1 MDTGRIKQ
9 FAIESRKILKE
20 GVMQRIRALGFD
32 EQGHTPDVPEKVQ
45 GGTRYQG
52 RMIENERFYDSWI
65 ALNEHIQKV
74 GVKAVYEE
82 AAYTWF
88 NRMMAIRI
96 IQKNDFIEPV
106 LSYDDPEIRVP
117 HIVSEARRGHLMC
130 TLTTDE
136 QNRLRTLL
144 MDDTKTQEQFTL
156 LIIAYCRENAVI
168 SKCFGGI
175 AQYLELLLPDDIL
188 SQNRFIDLLNNTNE
202 YITDDQF
209 KSAELIGWLY
219 QFYISEKKDEVF
231 ASFKKGRKAEAEDIP
246 AATQIFTPN
255 WIVKYMVQ
263 NTVGRIYLDNNP
275 YCPLKKDWK
284 YLVEPTEKTPKET
297 ILNIANL
304 EDLTLADLACG
315 SGHILVEGFDL
326 LYSLYIDEGYSRY
339 YAVKNIFTKNLTGID
354 LDTRAKQLATFALLL
369 KAAQIDPKFLDGEIM
384 PRVFDMPNVNRYT
397 WRDLNGHV
405 TCALQIQGAD
415 EKTYKELDDCFTL
428 MEQAQN
434 LGSIMKFE
442 ISDATREFIINCI
455 EEQNKQHK
463 FEDSFRDLFH
473 GFNIILALTEKYA
486 ALAMN
491 PPYMGSI
498 NMNANLSDYVKKE
511 YSEGKADLMTVFML
525 LAKSIVVPKGVFGM
539 INLPSWLF
547 LSTFENLRKDFIS
560 NMHIDSLI
568 HMGRGIFG
576 IDWGSTAFIIS
587 KIRLQKEGVYFRL
600 HKRNFQHIYYYHI
613 EQLFLKSLNDH
624 SFKYDFDKY
633 RDDDGVSFDLSH
645 SDHNGFKLC
654 YSHVNQYNFEKIPGC
669 PIGYWMSDNFYSIF
683 SNTKLGD
690 IVSIKQGLTT
700 SDNNRFL
707 RLWFEVDNEKVGYN
721 FNNSLD
727 AKKSGKKWFPHNKGG
742 IYRRWYGNL
751 DYVVNYEN
759 DGEEMKAFQSTLNQG
774 WTARIKSREFYFHEC
789 LSWSMVSSGIL
800 GVRYYPCGTISNI
813 AGPSIFASNNSL
825 YYLGFLNSVIL
836 RDCLEIL
843 NPTLNNNVLDFN
855 NVPIIINDSKIIDNA
870 VDRNVS
876 ISKEDWDA
884 HETSWDFE
892 ENEIVGYINKARDI
906 PLECTFKDKDGKF
919 GSYSSDDR
927 PSFYLESLYEE
938 FKTKW
943 TEKFIELHTNEEEL
957 NRQFI
962 EIYGL
967 QDELTPDVPLDEIT
981 ILQQG
986 EISIENNQIVWHP
999 DVIMKQFIS
1008 YAIGCMMG
1016 RYRLDKKGLCIAHSN
1031 PTAEEIAPYDYHG
1044 ITFAIDDDGIIP
1056 LMSKGS
1062 RFDDNGVNRLTDF
1075 IKMVL
1080 GELTLTENMNFLEE
1094 KLGKSVE
1101 QYLMKDF
1108 WKDHKKMYQNR
1119 PIYWLFSSKKGAFQV
1134 IAYMHRMNKYT
1145 VENIRNKYLLPHIEY
1160 LRQELAGLD
1169 SRITALTPQERKQ
1182 YQKLQK
1188 DLEECMEYH
1197 DRLHSVA
1204 DQQIDFDLDDGV
1216 VVNYAKFGDVLAK
1229 IK

>member
-1 MDTGRIKQ
+1 
-9 FAIESRKILKE
+9 
-20 GVMQRIRALGFD
+20 MQRIKALGFD
-32 EQGHTPDVPEKVQ
+32 EQGRTPDVPEKVQ

-88 NRMMAIRI
+88 NRLIAIRI
-96 IQKNDFIEPV
+96 MQKNHFIEPV
-106 LSYDDPEIRVP
+106 LSYDNPEIRVP
-117 HIVSEARRGHLMC
+117 HIVSEARRGSIMC
-130 TLTTDE
+130 ALADDE
-136 QNRLRTLL
+136 QNRLRNLL
-144 MDDTKTQEQFTL
+144 MDDTKTQEQFAL
-156 LIIAYCRENAVI
+156 LVIAYCRENAVI

-175 AQYLELLLPDDIL
+175 APYLELLLPDDIL
-188 SQNRFIDLLNNTNE
+188 SQNRFIDLLNNTNK
-202 YITDDQF
+202 YITEEQF
-209 KSAELIGWLY
+209 RSAELIGWLY

-284 YLVEPTEKTPKET
+284 YLVEPTDKTPKEA
-297 ILNIANL
+297 ILKIDNL

-339 YAVKNIFTKNLTGID
+339 DAVKNIFTKNLTGID

-384 PRVFDMPNVNRYT
+384 PRVYDMPNVNRYT
-397 WRDLNGHV
+397 WRDLSGHMA
-405 TCALQIQGAD
+405 CALQL
-415 EKTYKELDDCFTL
+415 EMTEETNKELDAAFTL

-434 LGSIMKFE
+434 LGSIMKFDITE
-442 ISDATREFIINCI
+442 ATREFIIKCI
-455 EEQNKQHK
+455 EEQKKQHK

-491 PPYMGSI
+491 PPYMGNG
-498 NMNANLSDYVKKE
+498 NMNNILSDYVKQHYE
-511 YSEGKADLMTVFML
+511 MGRADLFSSFML
-525 LAKSIVVPKGVFGM
+525 VAINMLEEQGKYGM
-539 INLPSWLF
+539 INMHSWMFLF
-547 LSTFENLRKDFIS
+547 SFESLRRQILNDKK
-560 NMHIDSLI
+560 IDSLLHLGPHTFDELNGEVVQNSAFVI
-568 HMGRGIFG
+568 TKNKPYGKSVCYRLIKGENCMEKEMYFFNADKNKLKYINVDQNEFDLIPGSPIAFWVSLKEKTNFTHGTLYNYAKPCKG
-576 IDWGSTAFIIS
+576 IDTGEN
-587 KIRLQKEGVYFRL
+587 KY
-600 HKRNFQHIYYYHI
+600 
-613 EQLFLKSLNDH
+613 FLKLWYEIESRFID
-624 SFKYDFDKY
+624 DKH
-633 RDDDGVSFDLSH
+633 GV
-645 SDHNGFKLC
+645 
-654 YSHVNQYNFEKIPGC
+654 
-669 PIGYWMSDNFYSIF
+669 
-683 SNTKLGD
+683 
-690 IVSIKQGLTT
+690 
-700 SDNNRFL
+700 
-707 RLWFEVDNEKVGYN
+707 
-721 FNNSLD
+721 
-727 AKKSGKKWFPHNKGG
+727 GKWVPYNKGG
-742 IYRRWYGNL
+742 GFRKWYGL
-751 DYVVNYEN
+751 REYVLKWNGSDQE
-759 DGEEMKAFQSTLNQG
+759 L
-774 WTARIKSREFYFHEC
+774 RSR
-789 LSWSMVSSGIL
+789 LSWNSKKPTLRNQSYWFNESFTWS
-800 GVRYYPCGTISNI
+800 TISTDKFSARFSPKGTMFDSGGNSVFSTNYLFVIGGFINSIVSDRYFEFLAPTINFQAGDVGNLAFREEIIENPISGNIEKLVKDNI
-813 AGPSIFASNNSL
+813 A
-825 YYLGFLNSVIL
+825 
-836 RDCLEIL
+836 
-843 NPTLNNNVLDFN
+843 
-855 NVPIIINDSKIIDNA
+855 
-870 VDRNVS
+870 
-876 ISKEDWDA
+876 ISKTDWDA

-892 ENEIVGYINKARDI
+892 SNPLLRCNDVEIEEEGEIVDLGVASGSLQAQYNHYKA
-906 PLECTFKDKDGKF
+906 E
-919 GSYSSDDR
+919 
-927 PSFYLESLYEE
+927 
-938 FKTKW
+938 W
-943 TEKFIELHTNEEEL
+943 ELFFFQLHKNEEEL

-962 EIYGL
+962 EIYGI

-1016 RYRLDKKGLCIAHSN
+1016 RYRLDKKGLCIAHPN
-1031 PTAEEIAPYDYHG
+1031 PSAEEIAPYYYNEG
-1044 ITFAIDDDGIIP
+1044 SFEIDDDGIIP
-1056 LMSKGS
+1056 LMAKDS
-1062 RFDDNGVNRLTDF
+1062 RFDDNCVNRLTDF
-1075 IKMVL
+1075 VKLVF
-1080 GELTLTENMNFLEE
+1080 GEEALTDNMNFLEE
-1094 KLGKSVE
+1094 QLGKSVE
-1101 QYLMKDF
+1101 QYLIKDF

-1145 VENIRNKYLLPHIEY
+1145 VENIRNKYLLSHIEY

-1169 SRITALTPQERKQ
+1169 ARITALTPQERKQ

-1188 DLEECMEYH
+1188 DLEECMEYL

-1229 IK
+1229 LK

>member
-20 GVMQRIRALGFD
+20 GVMQRIKALGFD
-32 EQGHTPDVPEKVQ
+32 EQGRTPDVPEKVQ

-88 NRMMAIRI
+88 NRLIAIRI
-96 IQKNDFIEPV
+96 MQKNHFIEPV
-106 LSYDDPEIRVP
+106 LSYDNPEIRVP
-117 HIVSEARRGHLMC
+117 HIVSEARRGSIMC
-130 TLTTDE
+130 SLTDDE

-144 MDDTKTQEQFTL
+144 MDDTKTQEQFAL

-175 AQYLELLLPDDIL
+175 APYLELLLPDDIL

-202 YITDDQF
+202 YITEDQF
-209 KSAELIGWLY
+209 RSAELIGWLY

-284 YLVEPTEKTPKET
+284 YLVEPTEKTPKEA
-297 ILNIANL
+297 ILNIDNL

-339 YAVKNIFTKNLTGID
+339 DAVKNIFTKNLTGID

-384 PRVFDMPNVNRYT
+384 PRVYDMPNVDRYT
-397 WRDLNGHV
+397 WRDLNGHM
-405 TCALQIQGAD
+405 TCALNIEMRD
-415 EKTYKELDDCFTL
+415 ENIYKELDEAFDL
-428 MEQAQN
+428 LSQAQN

-442 ISDATREFIINCI
+442 ISDATREFIIKCV

-463 FEDSFRDLFH
+463 FEDSFKDLFH

-491 PPYMGSI
+491 PPYMGSG
-498 NMNANLSDYVKKE
+498 NMNPALSDYVKVNYEKGKTDLCTSFMIMQ
-511 YSEGKADLMTVFML
+511 SERVINRGFYANIIPPSWMFVSAFEGLRRLIIDNQSIRSL
-525 LAKSIVVPKGVFGM
+525 LHLSRGVFGADFGS
-539 INLPSWLF
+539 I
-547 LSTFENLRKDFIS
+547 STVIQNCENTQAP
-560 NMHIDSLI
+560 
-568 HMGRGIFG
+568 GI
-576 IDWGSTAFIIS
+576 
-587 KIRLQKEGVYFRL
+587 YFRL
-600 HKRNFQHIYYYHI
+600 IDRTFQEFDQKHLKLLFEKTLVNHDFRFYFADYTKDIDDIVYNEKGAQIYY
-613 EQLFLKSLNDH
+613 S
-624 SFKYDFDKY
+624 
-633 RDDDGVSFDLSH
+633 GVDQKIF
-645 SDHNGFKLC
+645 NR
-654 YSHVNQYNFEKIPGC
+654 IPGS
-669 PIGYWMSDNFYSIF
+669 PIGYWVSEKMSDIF
-683 SNTKLGD
+683 VKYGALSACANPC
-690 IVSIKQGLTT
+690 VGLQTA
-700 SDNNRFL
+700 DNAKFL
-707 RLWFEVDNEKVGYN
+707 RLWHEVE
-721 FNNSLD
+721 NNKIYYGEEEDTISSRLL
-727 AKKSGKKWFPHNKGG
+727 KKWFPTTKGG
-742 IYRRWYGNL
+742 TFRRWYGNMY
-751 DYVVNYEN
+751 YVVNWEN
-759 DGEEMKAFQSTLNQG
+759 DGEELKSFKGAVIRNKQLYFKQNGSTWSTVASGKASFRYFDRKWLFETKGSVCLPFNEDMNYLIMAYLNSPLVNAFLKVLSPTLD
-774 WTARIKSREFYFHEC
+774 FHEGPIGRLPFIC
-789 LSWSMVSSGIL
+789 
-800 GVRYYPCGTISNI
+800 NI
-813 AGPSIFASNNSL
+813 
-825 YYLGFLNSVIL
+825 
-836 RDCLEIL
+836 D
-843 NPTLNNNVLDFN
+843 NNVK
-855 NVPIIINDSKIIDNA
+855 SIIDNI
-870 VDRNVS
+870 VKTNIS
-876 ISKEDWDA
+876 IVKDDWNS

-892 ENEIVGYINKARDI
+892 INPLLELNEIGIEEEGEIADLDTKSDS
-906 PLECTFKDKDGKF
+906 LEIQFKQYKVIWEQ
-919 GSYSSDDR
+919 
-927 PSFYLESLYEE
+927 SFHQ
-938 FKTKW
+938 
-943 TEKFIELHTNEEEL
+943 LHKNEEEL

-967 QDELTPDVPLDEIT
+967 EDELTPDVPLDEIT

-986 EISIENNQIVWHP
+986 EISIVDNQILWHP

-1016 RYRLDKKGLCIAHSN
+1016 RYRLDKKGLCIAHPN
-1031 PTAEEIAPYDYHG
+1031 PSAEEIAPYHYNEG
-1044 ITFAIDDDGIIP
+1044 IFEIDDDGIIP
-1056 LMSKGS
+1056 LMAKDS
-1062 RFDDNGVNRLTDF
+1062 RFDDNCVNRLTDF
-1075 IKMVL
+1075 VKLVF
-1080 GELTLTENMNFLEE
+1080 GEETLTDNMNYLEE
-1094 KLGKSVE
+1094 ALGKSVE
-1101 QYLMKDF
+1101 QYLIKDF

-1134 IAYMHRMNKYT
+1134 VAYMHRMNKYT

-1160 LRQELAGLD
+1160 LRQELVGLD

-1188 DLEECMEYH
+1188 DLDECMEYH
-1197 DRLHSVA
+1197 DRLHYVA

-1229 IK
+1229 LK

>member
-1 MDTGRIKQ
+1 
-9 FAIESRKILKE
+9 
-20 GVMQRIRALGFD
+20 MQRIKALGFD
-32 EQGHTPDVPEKVQ
+32 EQGRTPDVPEKVQ

-65 ALNEHIQKV
+65 ALNDHIQKV

-88 NRMMAIRI
+88 NRLIAIRI
-96 IQKNDFIEPV
+96 MQKNHFIEPV
-106 LSYDDPEIRVP
+106 LSYDNPEIRVP
-117 HIVSEARRGHLMC
+117 HIVSEARRGSIMC
-130 TLTTDE
+130 SLTDDE

-144 MDDTKTQEQFTL
+144 MDDTKTQEQFAL

-202 YITDDQF
+202 YITEDQF
-209 KSAELIGWLY
+209 RSAELIGWLY

-284 YLVEPTEKTPKET
+284 YLVEPTEKTPKDA
-297 ILNIANL
+297 ILNIDNL

-339 YAVKNIFTKNLTGID
+339 DAVKNIFTKNLTGID

-384 PRVFDMPNVNRYT
+384 PRVYDMPNVNRYT
-397 WRDLNGHV
+397 WRDLNGHM
-405 TCALQIQGAD
+405 TCALQIEGAS
-415 EKTYKELDDCFTL
+415 EETYKELDECFTL

-434 LGSIMKFE
+434 LGSIMKFN
-442 ISDATREFIINCI
+442 ISDATREFIKKCI
-455 EEQNKQHK
+455 DEQKKEHK

-473 GFNIILALTEKYA
+473 GFNIILALTEKFA
-486 ALAMN
+486 SLAMN
-491 PPYMGSI
+491 PPYMGGG
-498 NMNANLSDYVKKE
+498 NMNSILSDYVKKHYE
-511 YSEGKADLMTVFML
+511 EGKADLFSTFMTIAINRL
-525 LAKSIVVPKGVFGM
+525 IEKGKYGM
-539 INLPSWLF
+539 INMQSWMFLPS
-547 LSTFENLRKDFIS
+547 FEDLRNKLITKYY
-560 NMHIDSLI
+560 IDSLVHLGTNTFVDLSGEVVNSVCFVI
-568 HMGRGIFG
+568 TKWNYS
-576 IDWGSTAFIIS
+576 DSS
-587 KIRLQKEGVYFRL
+587 VLSCYFRL
-600 HKRNFQHIYYYHI
+600 IK
-613 EQLFLKSLNDH
+613 EKTCSDKETAFLNKENMYQANQYVFLSINGSPVGYWLSD
-624 SFKYDFDKY
+624 SVLSIFDKKNY
-633 RDDDGVSFDLSH
+633 MSIVGHAYQGLATANNDKFTRLWYEVSIKKIGFGMQSAEDALASGRKWFPYNNGGKGRKWYGNQTDIVNWEKDGYEIKNYKDENGKQKSRPQNTAQYFKEVISWNMITLSGLYFRYFPQ
-645 SDHNGFKLC
+645 GF
-654 YSHVNQYNFEKIPGC
+654 
-669 PIGYWMSDNFYSIF
+669 IF
-683 SNTKLGD
+683 SNA
-690 IVSIKQGLTT
+690 S
-700 SDNNRFL
+700 
-707 RLWFEVDNEKVGYN
+707 
-721 FNNSLD
+721 NSLPC
-727 AKKSGKKWFPHNKGG
+727 SNP
-742 IYRRWYGNL
+742 YGVIG
-751 DYVVNYEN
+751 Y
-759 DGEEMKAFQSTLNQG
+759 
-774 WTARIKSREFYFHEC
+774 
-789 LSWSMVSSGIL
+789 
-800 GVRYYPCGTISNI
+800 
-813 AGPSIFASNNSL
+813 
-825 YYLGFLNSVIL
+825 LNSKITPQL
-836 RDCLEIL
+836 LELISPGT
-843 NPTLNNNVLDFN
+843 NMSNGVLAKFPNMVVDSEIFQQI
-855 NVPIIINDSKIIDNA
+855 VRRCINLS
-870 VDRNVS
+870 RQ
-876 ISKEDWDA
+876 DWDA

-892 ENEIVGYINKARDI
+892 GNEMVGYVNESRET
-906 PLECTFKDKDGKF
+906 PLECTFIDKDGQH
-919 GSYSSDDR
+919 GSYSSDAR

-938 FKTKW
+938 FKSKW
-943 TEKFIELHTNEEEL
+943 TEKFVELHTNEEEL

-986 EISIENNQIVWHP
+986 EISIENNDIVWHP

-1016 RYRLDKKGLCIAHSN
+1016 RYRLDNKGLCIAHPN
-1031 PTAEEIAPYDYHG
+1031 PSTDEIAPYYYNEG
-1044 ITFAIDDDGIIP
+1044 SFEIDDDGIIP
-1056 LMSKGS
+1056 LMAKDS
-1062 RFDDNGVNRLTDF
+1062 RFDDNCVNRFTDF
-1075 IKMVL
+1075 IKLVF
-1080 GELTLTENMNFLEE
+1080 GVETLTDNMNFLEE
-1094 KLGKSVE
+1094 ALGKSVE
-1101 QYLMKDF
+1101 QYLIKDF

-1160 LRQELAGLD
+1160 LRQELASLD
-1169 SRITALTPQERKQ
+1169 ARVSALTAQERKQ

-1188 DLEECMEYH
+1188 DLDECMEYH
-1197 DRLHSVA
+1197 DRLHVVA

-1229 IK
+1229 LK

>member
-20 GVMQRIRALGFD
+20 GVMQRIKALGFD
-32 EQGHTPDVPEKVQ
+32 EQGRTPDVPEKVQ

-88 NRMMAIRI
+88 NRLIAIRI
-96 IQKNDFIEPV
+96 MQKNHFIEPV
-106 LSYDDPEIRVP
+106 LSYDNPEIRVP
-117 HIVSEARRGHLMC
+117 HIVSEARRGSIMC
-130 TLTTDE
+130 SLTDDE

-144 MDDTKTQEQFTL
+144 MDDTKTQEQFAL

-175 AQYLELLLPDDIL
+175 APYLELLLPDDIL

-202 YITDDQF
+202 YITEEQF
-209 KSAELIGWLY
+209 RSAELIGWLY

-284 YLVEPTEKTPKET
+284 YLVEPTEKTPKEA
-297 ILNIANL
+297 ILNIDNL

-339 YAVKNIFTKNLTGID
+339 DAVKNIFTKNLTGID

-384 PRVFDMPNVNRYT
+384 PRVFDMPNVDRYT
-397 WRDLNGHV
+397 WRDLSGHM
-405 TCALQIQGAD
+405 TCALQIQGPS
-415 EKTYKELDDCFTL
+415 EETYKELDESFTL

-434 LGSIMKFE
+434 LGSIMKFD
-442 ISDATREFIINCI
+442 ISDATREFIIKCI

-473 GFNIILALTEKYA
+473 GFYIILALTENYA

-491 PPYMGSI
+491 PPYMTAG
-498 NMNANLSDYVKKE
+498 NMNPGLKE
-511 YSEGKADLMTVFML
+511 YIESKYYSARNDLCMVFLLTAQSRCCLKA
-525 LAKSIVVPKGVFGM
+525 KFGLVIM
-539 INLPSWLF
+539 ESWMF
-547 LSTFENLRKDFIS
+547 LSSCQNFREDVLHRNTIE
-560 NMHIDSLI
+560 SLI
-568 HMGRGIFG
+568 HMPYLGKGGTSMGISFGTVSFVFSNNIYDKLGLYQCIRYYETDDHGVPFAFPTINERFHRKKQLEFFKIPGATVGYWLSDKALSIFDKQHSLDYFADLRAGISTGDNDLFYRLWYECSATTISWDYNRTPFNSSYKWFRIIRGGDLRKWYGNRDNVINLQNSCYDISNSGLNHRLRTADYYVKRGITWNRISSKSVSFRIKDETVNFG
-576 IDWGSTAFIIS
+576 ENSPCMFLYDENIFDGLASLLNTKVITHYLSVINPTMSFQAADLLKLPIIISNSDDIKKITRQNIIIS
-587 KIRLQKEGVYFRL
+587 KK
-600 HKRNFQHIYYYHI
+600 
-613 EQLFLKSLNDH
+613 
-624 SFKYDFDKY
+624 
-633 RDDDGVSFDLSH
+633 
-645 SDHNGFKLC
+645 
-654 YSHVNQYNFEKIPGC
+654 
-669 PIGYWMSDNFYSIF
+669 
-683 SNTKLGD
+683 
-690 IVSIKQGLTT
+690 
-700 SDNNRFL
+700 
-707 RLWFEVDNEKVGYN
+707 
-721 FNNSLD
+721 
-727 AKKSGKKWFPHNKGG
+727 
-742 IYRRWYGNL
+742 
-751 DYVVNYEN
+751 
-759 DGEEMKAFQSTLNQG
+759 
-774 WTARIKSREFYFHEC
+774 
-789 LSWSMVSSGIL
+789 
-800 GVRYYPCGTISNI
+800 
-813 AGPSIFASNNSL
+813 
-825 YYLGFLNSVIL
+825 
-836 RDCLEIL
+836 
-843 NPTLNNNVLDFN
+843 
-855 NVPIIINDSKIIDNA
+855 
-870 VDRNVS
+870 
-876 ISKEDWDA
+876 DWDA

-892 ENEIVGYINKARDI
+892 TSPLLEYCGGEIEEDGEVVDLGPAPDLLELQVKHYKAI
-906 PLECTFKDKDGKF
+906 WEQN
-919 GSYSSDDR
+919 
-927 PSFYLESLYEE
+927 FYQ
-938 FKTKW
+938 
-943 TEKFIELHTNEEEL
+943 LHENEEEL

-1016 RYRLDKKGLCIAHSN
+1016 RYRLDKKGLCIAHPN
-1031 PTAEEIAPYDYHG
+1031 PSAEEIAPYYYNEG
-1044 ITFAIDDDGIIP
+1044 TFEIDDDGIIP
-1056 LMSKGS
+1056 LMAKDS
-1062 RFDDNGVNRLTDF
+1062 RFDDNCVNRFTDFVKLVFGEETLTD
-1075 IKMVL
+1075 
-1080 GELTLTENMNFLEE
+1080 NMNYLEE
-1094 KLGKSVE
+1094 ALGKSVE
-1101 QYLMKDF
+1101 QYLIKDF

-1160 LRQELAGLD
+1160 LRKELAGLD
-1169 SRITALTPQERKQ
+1169 ARVSALTAQERKL

-1188 DLEECMEYH
+1188 DLDECMEYH
-1197 DRLHSVA
+1197 DRLHVVA

-1229 IK
+1229 LK

>member
-20 GVMQRIRALGFD
+20 GVMQRIKALGFD
-32 EQGHTPDVPEKVQ
+32 EQGRTPDVPEKVQ

-88 NRMMAIRI
+88 NRLIAIRI
-96 IQKNDFIEPV
+96 MQKNHFIEPV
-106 LSYDDPEIRVP
+106 LSYDNPEIRVP
-117 HIVSEARRGHLMC
+117 HIVSEARRGSIMC
-130 TLTTDE
+130 ALTDDE
-136 QNRLRTLL
+136 QNRLRNLL
-144 MDDTKTQEQFTL
+144 MDDTKTQEQFAL

-175 AQYLELLLPDDIL
+175 APFLELLLPDDIL

-202 YITDDQF
+202 YITEDQF
-209 KSAELIGWLY
+209 RSAELIGWLY

-231 ASFKKGRKAEAEDIP
+231 ASFKNGRKAEAEDIP

-284 YLVEPTEKTPKET
+284 YLVEPAEKTPKEA
-297 ILNIANL
+297 ILNIDNL

-339 YAVKNIFTKNLTGID
+339 DAVKNIFTKNLTGID

-369 KAAQIDPKFLDGEIM
+369 KAAQIDPKFLDGDVM
-384 PRVFDMPNVNRYT
+384 PRVYDMPNVDRYT
-397 WRDLNGHV
+397 WRDLNGHMA
-405 TCALQIQGAD
+405 CALDIEMRD
-415 EKTYKELDDCFTL
+415 ENICKELDEAFDL
-428 MEQAQN
+428 MSQAQN
-434 LGSIMKFE
+434 LGSIMKFD
-442 ISDATREFIINCI
+442 ISEATRAFIIKCV

-463 FEDSFRDLFH
+463 FEESFRDLFH

-486 ALAMN
+486 ALAAN
-491 PPYMGSI
+491 PPYMGSG
-498 NMNANLSDYVKKE
+498 NMNENLKKYLYVLYPNSK
-511 YSEGKADLMTVFML
+511 YDLFAVFIEKML
-525 LAKSIVVPKGVFGM
+525 SSVEDKGRVGCITM
-539 INLPSWLF
+539 ESWMF
-547 LSTFENLRKDFIS
+547 LSSYENLRKELVEKYYIS
-560 NMHIDSLI
+560 S
-568 HMGRGIFG
+568 
-576 IDWGSTAFIIS
+576 
-587 KIRLQKEGVYFRL
+587 
-600 HKRNFQHIYYYHI
+600 
-613 EQLFLKSLNDH
+613 
-624 SFKYDFDKY
+624 
-633 RDDDGVSFDLSH
+633 LSH
-645 SDHNGFKLC
+645 FGWHIIGIAFGTSMTVFEKNKALGRKGEYSYLTIDDVDRITNVPYIFPKKDNGRYSVLSQVNFK
-654 YSHVNQYNFEKIPGC
+654 KIPGTV
-669 PIGYWMSDNFYSIF
+669 IGYWVGNNFWKLFDEKRLNEIGISDGQNI
-683 SNTKLGD
+683 TGD
-690 IVSIKQGLTT
+690 NAKY
-700 SDNNRFL
+700 L
-707 RLWFEVDNEKVGYN
+707 RMFWEIC
-721 FNNSLD
+721 
-727 AKKSGKKWFPHNKGG
+727 KKNAGKGKMWVPIAKGG
-742 IYRRWYGNL
+742 SFRKWYGNII
-751 DYVVNYEN
+751 DVINWSEDARNEYRNN
-759 DGEEMKAFQSTLNQG
+759 PI
-774 WTARIKSREFYFHEC
+774 ARIQEEYLWYREGITWNLISSNGTGFRYLPNDC
-789 LSWSMVSSGIL
+789 LFNKAA
-800 GVRYYPCGTISNI
+800 PTIVI
-813 AGPSIFASNNSL
+813 KKDKLEEIPYA
-825 YYLGFLNSVIL
+825 LGFLNTKVVV
-836 RDCLEIL
+836 EIL
-843 NPTLNNNVLDFN
+843 QIMNPTFNTNIAEVFQLPYIQKNKELISMIVKQNIAISKNDWDNHEISLDF
-855 NVPIIINDSKIIDNA
+855 
-870 VDRNVS
+870 
-876 ISKEDWDA
+876 
-884 HETSWDFE
+884 ET
-892 ENEIVGYINKARDI
+892 N
-906 PLECTFKDKDGKF
+906 PLLECYGGEIEEEGEVADLGLIPDSLKVQVELYKVIWQK
-919 GSYSSDDR
+919 R
-927 PSFYLESLYEE
+927 FYQ
-938 FKTKW
+938 
-943 TEKFIELHTNEEEL
+943 LHSNEEEL

-967 QDELTPDVPLDEIT
+967 QDDLTPDVLLDEIT

-986 EISIENNQIVWHP
+986 EISIEDNQIVWHP

-1016 RYRLDKKGLCIAHSN
+1016 RYRLDKKGLCIAHPN
-1031 PTAEEIAPYDYHG
+1031 PSEEEYAPYNYNEG
-1044 ITFAIDDDGIIP
+1044 TFEIDDDGIIP
-1056 LMSKGS
+1056 LMAKDS
-1062 RFDDNGVNRLTDF
+1062 RFDDNCVNRFTDFVKLVFGEETLTD
-1075 IKMVL
+1075 
-1080 GELTLTENMNFLEE
+1080 NMNYLEE
-1094 KLGKSVE
+1094 ALGKSVE
-1101 QYLMKDF
+1101 QYLIKDF

-1169 SRITALTPQERKQ
+1169 ARITALTPQERKQ

-1229 IK
+1229 LK

>member
-9 FAIESRKILKE
+9 FAVESRKMLKE

-32 EQGHTPDVPEKVQ
+32 EQGRTPDVPEKVQ

-88 NRMMAIRI
+88 NRLIAIRI
-96 IQKNDFIEPV
+96 MQKNHFIEPV
-106 LSYDDPEIRVP
+106 LSYDNPEIRVP
-117 HIVSEARRGHLMC
+117 HIVSEARRGSIMC
-130 TLTTDE
+130 TLTDDE
-136 QNRLRTLL
+136 QNRLRNLL
-144 MDDTKTQEQFTL
+144 MDDTKTQEQFAL

-175 AQYLELLLPDDIL
+175 APYLELLLPDDIL

-202 YITDDQF
+202 YITEEQF
-209 KSAELIGWLY
+209 HSAELIGWLY

-284 YLVEPTEKTPKET
+284 YLVEPTEKTPKEA
-297 ILNIANL
+297 ILNIDNL

-339 YAVKNIFTKNLTGID
+339 DAIKNIFTRNLTGID

-369 KAAQIDPKFLDGEIM
+369 KAAQIDSKFLDGEIM
-384 PRVFDMPNVNRYT
+384 PRVYDMPNVDRYT
-397 WRDLNGHV
+397 WRDLNGHM
-405 TCALQIQGAD
+405 TCALNIDMRD
-415 EKTYKELDDCFTL
+415 ENISKELDEAFDL
-428 MEQAQN
+428 MSQAQN
-434 LGSIMKFE
+434 LGSIMKFD
-442 ISDATREFIINCI
+442 ISDTTREFIIKCV

-491 PPYMGSI
+491 PPYMGNT
-498 NMNANLSDYVKKE
+498 NMNSILSSYVKKK
-511 YSEGKADLMTVFML
+511 YNSTKLDLMTVFMS
-525 LAKSIVVPKGVFGM
+525 LAINLTNNKGKVGM

-547 LSTFENLRKDFIS
+547 LSTFEELRKYIIES
-560 NMHIDSLI
+560 CHIDSLV

-576 IDWGSTAFIIS
+576 VDWGSTAFILS
-587 KIRLQKEGVYFRL
+587 NCCYMTKGKYFRL

-613 EQLFLKSLNDH
+613 ELLFKEVLQNPL
-624 SFKYDFDKY
+624 FKYDFDDY
-633 RDDDGVSFDLSH
+633 REGEGSSY
-645 SDHNGFKLC
+645 SNIFKSSSKGIQM
-654 YSHVNQYNFEKIPGC
+654 YFECLQNDFLKIPGT
-669 PIGYWMSDNFYSIF
+669 PIGYWL
-683 SNTKLGD
+683 SNRFLDVFECSSKLGELIITKLGM
-690 IVSIKQGLTT
+690 STN
-700 SDNNRFL
+700 DNGRFL
-707 RLWFEVDNEKVGYN
+707 REWFEVSFLKICTNRRNEDKFV
-721 FNNSLD
+721 FSQ
-727 AKKSGKKWFPHNKGG
+727 KWFPYSKGG
-742 IYRRWYGNL
+742 NWRRWYGNVIEVINWENEGKEVKEL
-751 DYVVNYEN
+751 ASALYGSYSRTCKNTQHFFKEAITWNLISSGESNAFRFLPTGCVLGDAGPVCFPDEDMQFYLGILNTKIVKFVLNLINPTINCSTGVVN
-759 DGEEMKAFQSTLNQG
+759 
-774 WTARIKSREFYFHEC
+774 
-789 LSWSMVSSGIL
+789 
-800 GVRYYPCGTISNI
+800 TI
-813 AGPSIFASNNSL
+813 
-825 YYLGFLNSVIL
+825 
-836 RDCLEIL
+836 
-843 NPTLNNNVLDFN
+843 
-855 NVPIIINDSKIIDNA
+855 PIIKPEKTDKI
-870 VDRNVS
+870 
-876 ISKEDWDA
+876 
-884 HETSWDFE
+884 
-892 ENEIVGYINKARDI
+892 NEIVDNCICLSRKDWDTHEISWNFETS
-906 PLECTFKDKDGKF
+906 PLLECCG
-919 GSYSSDDR
+919 GEIEEEGESMALGPIPYSLECQVNQYKAIWER
-927 PSFYLESLYEE
+927 NFYQ
-938 FKTKW
+938 
-943 TEKFIELHTNEEEL
+943 LHKNEEEL

-986 EISIENNQIVWHP
+986 EISIEDNKIVWHP

-1016 RYRLDKKGLCIAHSN
+1016 RYRLDKKGLCIAHPN
-1031 PTAEEIAPYDYHG
+1031 PSAEEIEPYHYNEG
-1044 ITFAIDDDGIIP
+1044 IFEIDDDGIIP
-1056 LMSKGS
+1056 LMAKDT
-1062 RFDDNGVNRLTDF
+1062 RFDDNCVNRFTDFVKLVFGEETLTD
-1075 IKMVL
+1075 
-1080 GELTLTENMNFLEE
+1080 NMNYLEE
-1094 KLGKSVE
+1094 ALGKSVE
-1101 QYLMKDF
+1101 QYLVKDF

-1160 LRQELAGLD
+1160 LRQELASLD
-1169 SRITALTPQERKQ
+1169 ARVSALTAQERKQ

-1197 DRLHSVA
+1197 DRLHSIA

-1229 IK
+1229 LK

>member
-20 GVMQRIRALGFD
+20 GVMQRIKALGFD
-32 EQGHTPDVPEKVQ
+32 EQGRTPDVPEKVQ

-88 NRMMAIRI
+88 NRLIAIRI
-96 IQKNDFIEPV
+96 MQKNHFIEPV
-106 LSYDDPEIRVP
+106 LSYDNPEIRVP
-117 HIVSEARRGHLMC
+117 HIVSEARRGSIMC
-130 TLTTDE
+130 ALTDDE

-144 MDDTKTQEQFTL
+144 MDDTKTQEQFAL

-175 AQYLELLLPDDIL
+175 APYLELLLPDDIL

-202 YITDDQF
+202 YITEEQF
-209 KSAELIGWLY
+209 RSAELIGWLY

-284 YLVEPTEKTPKET
+284 YLVEPTEKTPKEA
-297 ILNIANL
+297 ILNIDNL

-339 YAVKNIFTKNLTGID
+339 DAVKNIFTKNLTGID

-384 PRVFDMPNVNRYT
+384 PRVYDMPNVDRYT
-397 WRDLNGHV
+397 WRDLSGHM
-405 TCALQIQGAD
+405 TCALDIEMRD
-415 EKTYKELDDCFTL
+415 ENICNELDEAFDL
-428 MEQAQN
+428 MSQAQN
-434 LGSIMKFE
+434 LGSVMKFD
-442 ISDATREFIINCI
+442 ISEATREFIIKCV

-463 FEDSFRDLFH
+463 FVDSFRDLFH
-473 GFNIILALTEKYA
+473 GFNIILALTKKYS
-486 ALAMN
+486 ALVMN
-491 PPYMGSI
+491 PPYMGKV
-498 NMNANLSDYVKKE
+498 NMNDSLSAYVKDNYE
-511 YSEGKADLMTVFML
+511 EGKYDLCTTFMVMQ
-525 LAKSIVVPKGVFGM
+525 SEMIVVNGYYANIVP
-539 INLPSWLF
+539 PSWMF
-547 LSTFENLRKDFIS
+547 LSTFEEMRKTIINTQTIQSLLHLSRGVFGADFGSVSTVIQNRKS
-560 NMHIDSLI
+560 ENAK
-568 HMGRGIFG
+568 GI
-576 IDWGSTAFIIS
+576 
-587 KIRLQKEGVYFRL
+587 YFRL
-600 HKRNFQHIYYYHI
+600 IERTFQEFDQKHLKNLFEKTLENHDFRYYFASYNKDVEDIIYSDKGAKIYYPNVL
-613 EQLFLKSLNDH
+613 QS
-624 SFKYDFDKY
+624 
-633 RDDDGVSFDLSH
+633 
-645 SDHNGFKLC
+645 
-654 YSHVNQYNFEKIPGC
+654 NFIKIPGC
-669 PIGYWMSDNFYSIF
+669 PIGYWVSDNLRRAFNNPTIGEIAAPRQGMAT
-683 SNTKLGD
+683 SNND
-690 IVSIKQGLTT
+690 Y
-700 SDNNRFL
+700 FL
-707 RLWFEVDNEKVGYN
+707 KLWFEPSFKNIS
-721 FNNSLD
+721 FNSRNREESINS
-727 AKKSGKKWFPHNKGG
+727 KCKWFPYNKGG
-742 IYRRWYGNL
+742 TYRKWYGNNAF
-751 DYVVNYEN
+751 VVNWEN
-759 DGEEMKAFQSTLNQG
+759 DGEELLKFAASLYGSPTR
-774 WTARIKSREFYFHEC
+774 TIKNIQHYFKESVTWSALSSGAISLRYAPSGFLFDTKGQCIFTESRE
-789 LSWSMVSSGIL
+789 LKIKIM
-800 GVRYYPCGTISNI
+800 
-813 AGPSIFASNNSL
+813 A
-825 YYLGFLNSVIL
+825 FLNSRLSVELLKIL
-836 RDCLEIL
+836 A
-843 NPTLNNNVLDFN
+843 PTLDFN
-855 NVPIIINDSKIIDNA
+855 SGVIAKLPYKENNI
-870 VDRNVS
+870 S
-876 ISKEDWDA
+876 IELIENCIKTEKLDWDA

-892 ENEIVGYINKARDI
+892 INPLLRCNDVEIEEEGETVDLGVASGSLTAQYNHYKA
-906 PLECTFKDKDGKF
+906 EWEQN
-919 GSYSSDDR
+919 
-927 PSFYLESLYEE
+927 FYQ
-938 FKTKW
+938 
-943 TEKFIELHTNEEEL
+943 LHKNEEEL

-1016 RYRLDKKGLCIAHSN
+1016 RYRLDKKGLCIAHPN
-1031 PTAEEIAPYDYHG
+1031 PSADEIAPYNYNEG
-1044 ITFAIDDDGIIP
+1044 TFEIDDDGIIP
-1056 LMSKGS
+1056 LMAKDS
-1062 RFDDNGVNRLTDF
+1062 RFDDNCVNRLTDF
-1075 IKMVL
+1075 IKLVF
-1080 GELTLTENMNFLEE
+1080 GEETLTDNMNYLEE
-1094 KLGKSVE
+1094 ALGKSVE
-1101 QYLMKDF
+1101 QYLIKDF

-1160 LRQELAGLD
+1160 LRQELASLD
-1169 SRITALTPQERKQ
+1169 ARVSALTAQERKL

-1188 DLEECMEYH
+1188 DLDECMEYH
-1197 DRLHSVA
+1197 DRLHVVA

-1229 IK
+1229 LK

>member
-1 MDTGRIKQ
+1 
-9 FAIESRKILKE
+9 
-20 GVMQRIRALGFD
+20 MQRIRALGFD

-74 GVKAVYEE
+74 GVKLVYEE

-88 NRMMAIRI
+88 NRLVAIRI
-96 IQKNDFIEPV
+96 MQKNNFIEPV
-106 LSYDDPEIRVP
+106 LSYDNLEIRVP
-117 HIVSEARRGHLMC
+117 HIVSEARRGHIMC

-136 QNRLRTLL
+136 QNRLRSLL
-144 MDDTKTQEQFTL
+144 MDDTKTQEQFAL

-188 SQNRFIDLLNNTNE
+188 SQNRFIDFLNNTNE

-231 ASFKKGRKAEAEDIP
+231 ASFKNGRKAEAEDIP

-297 ILNIANL
+297 ILNIDNL

-315 SGHILVEGFDL
+315 SGHILVEGFDI

-339 YAVKNIFTKNLTGID
+339 DAIKNIFTKNLTGID

-369 KAAQIDPKFLDGEIM
+369 KAAQIDPTFLNGEIM
-384 PRVFDMPNVNRYT
+384 PRVYDMPKVDRYT
-397 WRDLNGHV
+397 WRDLNGHM
-405 TCALQIQGAD
+405 TCALQIQGPNKD
-415 EKTYKELDDCFTL
+415 VSEEIDDCFTL
-428 MEQAQN
+428 MEQANN
-434 LGSIMKFE
+434 LGSIMKFN
-442 ISDATREFIINCI
+442 ISDATRDFIKKCVD
-455 EEQNKQHK
+455 EQNRQYK
-463 FEDSFRDLFH
+463 FENQFADLFH
-473 GFNIILALTEKYA
+473 GFHIILALTEKYA
-486 ALAMN
+486 ALAAN
-491 PPYMGSI
+491 PPYMGNG
-498 NMNANLSDYVKKE
+498 NMNEGLKKYLVKYYNDSKSDLY
-511 YSEGKADLMTVFML
+511 AVFIQKML
-525 LAKSIVVPKGVFGM
+525 WSLHKKGVMGCITM
-539 INLPSWLF
+539 ESWMF
-547 LSTFENLRKDFIS
+547 LSSFEMFRHFI
-560 NMHIDSLI
+560 IEGYTIESLI
-568 HMGRGIFG
+568 HMPYLGKGWTPMGISFGTAACVLNNQIKDIIANYQYIRYYETAKERGVPLVFPTINERY
-576 IDWGSTAFIIS
+576 SNIS
-587 KIRLQKEGVYFRL
+587 QKYF
-600 HKRNFQHIYYYHI
+600 KN
-613 EQLFLKSLNDH
+613 
-624 SFKYDFDKY
+624 
-633 RDDDGVSFDLSH
+633 
-645 SDHNGFKLC
+645 
-654 YSHVNQYNFEKIPGC
+654 IPGWTV
-669 PIGYWMSDNFYSIF
+669 GYWVSKHFIDNFSCNKIDNYSEVI
-683 SNTKLGD
+683 TGMTIGD
-690 IVSIKQGLTT
+690 NV
-700 SDNNRFL
+700 RYL
-707 RLWFEVDNEKVGYN
+707 RLWYEIDFQRFVS
-721 FNNSLD
+721 NSKTMSDVNIFLTPWIPY
-727 AKKSGKKWFPHNKGG
+727 SKGG
-742 IYRRWYGNL
+742 VRRQWYGNYE
-751 DYVVNYEN
+751 YVVNWSKKDN
-759 DGEEMKAFQSTLNQG
+759 FNRAKTTL
-774 WTARIKSREFYFHEC
+774 SHLYLREALTWPFITTGKFSCRYLPSGSLWDVAGSPCFFEKTSNMFY
-789 LSWSMVSSGIL
+789 
-800 GVRYYPCGTISNI
+800 T
-813 AGPSIFASNNSL
+813 
-825 YYLGFLNSVIL
+825 LGFLGSIVARYILSVV
-836 RDCLEIL
+836 
-843 NPTLNNNVLDFN
+843 NPTINVQAVDIKNLPLIISNDKE
-855 NVPIIINDSKIIDNA
+855 IINYVQSNI
-870 VDRNVS
+870 S
-876 ISKEDWDA
+876 ISRQDWDA

-892 ENEIVGYINKARDI
+892 ENPLLHCNDAEIEEEGEIADLGVAPGPLKLQYEHYKA
-906 PLECTFKDKDGKF
+906 EWTQMFKQ
-919 GSYSSDDR
+919 
-927 PSFYLESLYEE
+927 
-938 FKTKW
+938 
-943 TEKFIELHTNEEEL
+943 LHANEEEL

-986 EISIENNQIVWHP
+986 EISIEDNQIKWHA
-999 DVIMKQFIS
+999 DVVMKQLIS

-1016 RYRLDKKGLCIAHSN
+1016 RYRLDKKGLCIAHPN
-1031 PTAEEIAPYDYHG
+1031 PSAEEIAPYPYHEG
-1044 ITFAIDDDGIIP
+1044 TFEIDDDGIIP
-1056 LMSKGS
+1056 LMAKDS

-1075 IKMVL
+1075 VKLVF
-1080 GELTLTENMNFLEE
+1080 GEEALTDNMNFLEE
-1094 KLGKSVE
+1094 QLGKSVE
-1101 QYLMKDF
+1101 QYLIKDF

-1169 SRITALTPQERKQ
+1169 ARITALTPQERKQ

-1229 IK
+1229 LK

>member
-20 GVMQRIRALGFD
+20 GVMQRIKALGFD
-32 EQGHTPDVPEKVQ
+32 EQGRTPDVPEKVQ

-65 ALNEHIQKV
+65 ALNDHIQKV

-88 NRMMAIRI
+88 NRLIAIRI
-96 IQKNDFIEPV
+96 MQKNHFIEPV
-106 LSYDDPEIRVP
+106 LSYDNPEIRVP
-117 HIVSEARRGHLMC
+117 HIVSEARRGSIMC
-130 TLTTDE
+130 TLTDDE
-136 QNRLRTLL
+136 QNRLRSLL
-144 MDDTKTQEQFTL
+144 MDDTKTQEQFAL

-175 AQYLELLLPDDIL
+175 APFLELLLPDDIL

-202 YITDDQF
+202 YITEDQF
-209 KSAELIGWLY
+209 RSAELIGWLY

-275 YCPLKKDWK
+275 YCPLKKYWK
-284 YLVEPTEKTPKET
+284 YLVEPTEKTPKEA
-297 ILNIANL
+297 ILNIDNL

-339 YAVKNIFTKNLTGID
+339 DAVKNIFTKNLTGID

-384 PRVFDMPNVNRYT
+384 PRVYDMPNVDRYT
-397 WRDLNGHV
+397 WRDLNGHM
-405 TCALQIQGAD
+405 TCALQIEGPNK
-415 EKTYKELDDCFTL
+415 ETFEELDECFTL
-428 MEQAQN
+428 MGQAQN
-434 LGSIMKFE
+434 LGSIMKFN
-442 ISDATREFIINCI
+442 ISDATREFIKKCI
-455 EEQNKQHK
+455 DEQKKQHK

-486 ALAMN
+486 SLAMN
-491 PPYMGSI
+491 PPYMGSG
-498 NMNANLSDYVKKE
+498 NMNKELSE
-511 YSEGKADLMTVFML
+511 YIKLYYQEGKNNLCTVFMQLAVDL
-525 LAKSIVVPKGVFGM
+525 LISKGKYGM
-539 INLPSWLF
+539 INMQNWAFNSSYTSIREKVLNEQQIESAVQLGTKAF
-547 LSTFENLRKDFIS
+547 DELSGEVVQTI
-560 NMHIDSLI
+560 
-568 HMGRGIFG
+568 
-576 IDWGSTAFIIS
+576 TFIIS
-587 KIRLQKEGVYFRL
+587 NQRPSQTGAYIRLVKFEDTSLKQKIFLESVNNKGSLYFFTDIKQDRF
-600 HKRNFQHIYYYHI
+600 FQIKGAPMGFW
-613 EQLFLKSLNDH
+613 LS
-624 SFKYDFDKY
+624 
-633 RDDDGVSFDLSH
+633 DG
-645 SDHNGFKLC
+645 
-654 YSHVNQYNFEKIPGC
+654 
-669 PIGYWMSDNFYSIF
+669 MYSIF
-683 SNTKLGD
+683 INNKSMEEIASPK
-690 IVSIKQGLTT
+690 KGLVTL
-700 SDNNRFL
+700 DDDRFIH
-707 RLWFEVDNEKVGYN
+707 LWFEIDSDKFQKPGLDKKNVLK
-721 FNNSLD
+721 NN
-727 AKKSGKKWFPHNKGG
+727 KKWVVCNKGG
-742 IYRRWYGNL
+742 GVRKWYGINW
-751 DYVVNYEN
+751 YVINWLN
-759 DGEEMKAFQSTLNQG
+759 NGEEIKNNVILKYNGGSYTKEIRSESKYFQEGITWSGISSKAPTFRVFEKGCIFS
-774 WTARIKSREFYFHEC
+774 
-789 LSWSMVSSGIL
+789 SSGSSAF
-800 GVRYYPCGTISNI
+800 PT
-813 AGPSIFASNNSL
+813 NNMF
-825 YYLGFLNSVIL
+825 YILGFLNSETSRSIFELLSPSLSILSGDIARVPVKFQTENVIE
-836 RDCLEIL
+836 DITTEC
-843 NPTLNNNVLDFN
+843 V
-855 NVPIIINDSKIIDNA
+855 K
-870 VDRNVS
+870 
-876 ISKEDWDA
+876 ISKQDWNV
-884 HETSWDFE
+884 HETSWGFE
-892 ENEIVGYINKARDI
+892 TSPLLEYSGGEIEEEGEVVDLGPI
-906 PLECTFKDKDGKF
+906 PDLLEEQVKHYMGI
-919 GSYSSDDR
+919 
-927 PSFYLESLYEE
+927 
-938 FKTKW
+938 W
-943 TEKFIELHTNEEEL
+943 EKNYYQLHKNEEEL

-1016 RYRLDKKGLCIAHSN
+1016 RYRLDKKGLCIAHPN
-1031 PTAEEIAPYDYHG
+1031 PAAEEIAPYHYNEG
-1044 ITFAIDDDGIIP
+1044 IFEIDDDGIIP
-1056 LMSKGS
+1056 LMAKDS
-1062 RFDDNGVNRLTDF
+1062 RFDDNCVNRFTDFVKLVFGEETLTD
-1075 IKMVL
+1075 
-1080 GELTLTENMNFLEE
+1080 NMNFLEE
-1094 KLGKSVE
+1094 ALGKSVE
-1101 QYLMKDF
+1101 QYLIKDF

-1145 VENIRNKYLLPHIEY
+1145 VEYIRNKYLLPHIEY

-1169 SRITALTPQERKQ
+1169 NRITALTPQERKQ

-1229 IK
+1229 LK

>member
-20 GVMQRIRALGFD
+20 GVMQRIKALGFD
-32 EQGHTPDVPEKVQ
+32 EQGRTPDVPEKVQ

-88 NRMMAIRI
+88 NRLIAIRI
-96 IQKNDFIEPV
+96 MQKNHFIEPV
-106 LSYDDPEIRVP
+106 LSYDNPEIRVP
-117 HIVSEARRGHLMC
+117 HIVSEARRGSIMC
-130 TLTTDE
+130 ALTDDE
-136 QNRLRTLL
+136 QNRLRNLL
-144 MDDTKTQEQFTL
+144 MDDTKTQEQFAL

-175 AQYLELLLPDDIL
+175 APYLELLLPDDIL

-202 YITDDQF
+202 YITEEQF
-209 KSAELIGWLY
+209 RSAELIGWLY

-284 YLVEPTEKTPKET
+284 YLVEPTEKTPKEAV
-297 ILNIANL
+297 LNIDNL

-339 YAVKNIFTKNLTGID
+339 DAVKNIFTNNLTGID

-369 KAAQIDPKFLDGEIM
+369 KAAQIDSKFLDGEIM
-384 PRVFDMPNVNRYT
+384 PRVYDMPNVNRYT
-397 WRDLNGHV
+397 WRDLNGHM
-405 TCALQIQGAD
+405 TCALNIEVRD
-415 EKTYKELDDCFTL
+415 ENISKELDEAFDL
-428 MEQAQN
+428 MSQAQN
-434 LGSIMKFE
+434 LGSIMKFD
-442 ISDATREFIINCI
+442 ISEATREFIIKCI

-463 FEDSFRDLFH
+463 FEESFRDLFH

-491 PPYMGSI
+491 PPYMGGN
-498 NMNANLSDYVKKE
+498 NMNTALSAYVKEEYKIGKE
-511 YSEGKADLMTVFML
+511 DLFSTFML
-525 LAKSIVVPKGVFGM
+525 VCEARLAEKGKYGM
-539 INLPSWLF
+539 INMQSWMF
-547 LSTFENLRKDFIS
+547 LGSFEKLRVEFLKKLG
-560 NMHIDSLI
+560 IDSLLHLGPRLFDELNGEVVQSASFI
-568 HMGRGIFG
+568 ATKSVHPNTSLFYRLVSGRNCRDKENMFLNNQNL
-576 IDWGSTAFIIS
+576 FNNV
-587 KIRLQKEGVYFRL
+587 LQ
-600 HKRNFQHIYYYHI
+600 
-613 EQLFLKSLNDH
+613 S
-624 SFKYDFDKY
+624 DF
-633 RDDDGVSFDLSH
+633 S
-645 SDHNGFKLC
+645 N
-654 YSHVNQYNFEKIPGC
+654 IPGN
-669 PIGYWMSDNFYSIF
+669 PIAYWLSENAISVFVNNPQLQDICKPTQGFATTDN
-683 SNTKLGD
+683 K
-690 IVSIKQGLTT
+690 
-700 SDNNRFL
+700 RFL
-707 RLWFEVDNEKVGYN
+707 RLWHEV
-721 FNNSLD
+721 SLLRITFD
-727 AKKSGKKWFPHNKGG
+727 KEFGIDRNKWYPCTKGG
-742 IYRRWYGNL
+742 EFRKWYGNMTYIVDWENNGEAIKNNVIVKYPYLNGNPDFVVKNQQYYFKSDGASWSTIAGKPAFRYFSKNWLFETKGSVCFPFNTNDLYNMFGYLNSSVAEYFLQVLSPTL
-751 DYVVNYEN
+751 D
-759 DGEEMKAFQSTLNQG
+759 
-774 WTARIKSREFYFHEC
+774 FHEGPMG
-789 LSWSMVSSGIL
+789 LL
-800 GVRYYPCGTISNI
+800 PYVRQT
-813 AGPSIFASNNSL
+813 
-825 YYLGFLNSVIL
+825 
-836 RDCLEIL
+836 
-843 NPTLNNNVLDFN
+843 
-855 NVPIIINDSKIIDNA
+855 NDYIDKT
-870 VDRNVS
+870 VKETMF
-876 ISKEDWDA
+876 ISKSDWDA

-892 ENEIVGYINKARDI
+892 TSPLLRCNDVEIEEEGETAELGFASGTLQVQYNNYIADW
-906 PLECTFKDKDGKF
+906 GQM
-919 GSYSSDDR
+919 
-927 PSFYLESLYEE
+927 FYQ
-938 FKTKW
+938 
-943 TEKFIELHTNEEEL
+943 LHKNEEEL

-1016 RYRLDKKGLCIAHSN
+1016 RYRLDKKGLCIAHPN
-1031 PTAEEIAPYDYHG
+1031 PSAEEIAPYYYNEG
-1044 ITFAIDDDGIIP
+1044 TFEIDDDGIIP
-1056 LMSKGS
+1056 LMAKDS
-1062 RFDDNGVNRLTDF
+1062 RFDDNCVNRFTDFVKLVFGEETLTD
-1075 IKMVL
+1075 
-1080 GELTLTENMNFLEE
+1080 NMNFLEE
-1094 KLGKSVE
+1094 ALGKSVE
-1101 QYLMKDF
+1101 QYLIKDF

-1160 LRQELAGLD
+1160 LRQELASLD
-1169 SRITALTPQERKQ
+1169 ARVSALTAQERKQ

-1188 DLEECMEYH
+1188 DLDECMEYH
-1197 DRLHSVA
+1197 DRLHVVA

-1229 IK
+1229 LK

>member
-32 EQGHTPDVPEKVQ
+32 ELGHTPDVPEKVQ

-88 NRMMAIRI
+88 NRLIAIRI
-96 IQKNDFIEPV
+96 MQKNDFIEPV
-106 LSYDDPEIRVP
+106 LSYDNPEIRVP
-117 HIVSEARRGHLMC
+117 HIVSEARRGHIMC
-130 TLTTDE
+130 PLTEDE

-144 MDDTKTQEQFTL
+144 MDDTKTQEQFAL

-175 AQYLELLLPDDIL
+175 APYLELLLPDDIL

-231 ASFKKGRKAEAEDIP
+231 ASFKNGRKAEAEDIP

-284 YLVEPTEKTPKET
+284 YLVEPTEKTPKEA
-297 ILNIANL
+297 ILNIDNL

-339 YAVKNIFTKNLTGID
+339 DAVKNIFTKNLTGID

-369 KAAQIDPKFLDGEIM
+369 KAAQIDPKFLDGDIM
-384 PRVFDMPNVNRYT
+384 PRVYDMPNVDRYT
-397 WRDLNGHV
+397 WRDLNGHM
-405 TCALQIQGAD
+405 TCALDIEMRD
-415 EKTYKELDDCFTL
+415 ETISKELDEAFDL
-428 MEQAQN
+428 MSQAQN
-434 LGSIMKFE
+434 LGSIMKFD
-442 ISDATREFIINCI
+442 ISEATREFVIKCV

-491 PPYMGSI
+491 PPYMGNG
-498 NMNANLSDYVKKE
+498 NMNTALSDYVKIKYE
-511 YSEGKADLMTVFML
+511 KGKSDLCTTFMIMQSEKVEDKGLYANIIPPSWMFLSAFEELRHYIIKGFSIQSL
-525 LAKSIVVPKGVFGM
+525 LHLSRGVFGA
-539 INLPSWLF
+539 
-547 LSTFENLRKDFIS
+547 DFGSVSSVIKNTKYKNS
-560 NMHIDSLI
+560 A
-568 HMGRGIFG
+568 GI
-576 IDWGSTAFIIS
+576 
-587 KIRLQKEGVYFRL
+587 YFRL
-600 HKRNFQHIYYYHI
+600 VERTFQEFDQKHLQLLFEKTLKDHGFRFVFSEYTKDKEEIINNPNGAKIYYPDVLQ
-613 EQLFLKSLNDH
+613 E
-624 SFKYDFDKY
+624 
-633 RDDDGVSFDLSH
+633 
-645 SDHNGFKLC
+645 
-654 YSHVNQYNFEKIPGC
+654 NFEKIPGC
-669 PIGYWMSDNFYSIF
+669 PIGYWVSENLVMSF
-683 SNTKLGD
+683 SKMSLGE
-690 IVSIKQGLTT
+690 IVSSSPGIRTGRDSLFIRDWYEVSKTDFFSEGKSV
-700 SDNNRFL
+700 SDL
-707 RLWFEVDNEKVGYN
+707 Y
-721 FNNSLD
+721 S
-727 AKKSGKKWFPHNKGG
+727 SKWFPVTRGG
-742 IYRRWYGNL
+742 EMRKWYGNL
-751 DYVVNYEN
+751 
-759 DGEEMKAFQSTLNQG
+759 
-774 WTARIKSREFYFHEC
+774 TA
-789 LSWSMVSSGIL
+789 VIL
-800 GVRYYPCGTISNI
+800 GENNFQKVKEICNDYRLREDCYYFKEGVTWTMICSGKPSFRICPAGTLFGNG
-813 AGPSIFASNNSL
+813 GPTMYFSESYLSVFALLNTKVALL
-825 YYLGFLNSVIL
+825 YFNL
-836 RDCLEIL
+836 L
-843 NPTLNNNVLDFN
+843 NPTINYTKSDVEKL
-855 NVPIIINDSKIIDNA
+855 PIIKSKNGKICDLLTKSNIE
-870 VDRNVS
+870 
-876 ISKEDWDA
+876 ISKKDWDA

-892 ENEIVGYINKARDI
+892 INPLLELNEIGIEEEGEIADLDTKSDS
-906 PLECTFKDKDGKF
+906 LEIQFKQYKVIWEQ
-919 GSYSSDDR
+919 
-927 PSFYLESLYEE
+927 SFLQ
-938 FKTKW
+938 
-943 TEKFIELHTNEEEL
+943 LHENEEEL

-1016 RYRLDKKGLCIAHSN
+1016 RYRLDKKGLCIAHPN
-1031 PTAEEIAPYDYHG
+1031 PSAEEIAPYHYNEG
-1044 ITFAIDDDGIIP
+1044 TFEIDDDGIIP
-1056 LMSKGS
+1056 LMSKDS
-1062 RFDDNGVNRLTDF
+1062 RFEDNGVNRLTDF
-1075 IKMVL
+1075 VKLVF
-1080 GELTLTENMNFLEE
+1080 GEETLTDNMNYLEE
-1094 KLGKSVE
+1094 QLGKSVE
-1101 QYLMKDF
+1101 QYLIKDF

-1160 LRQELAGLD
+1160 LRQEIAGLD
-1169 SRITALTPQERKQ
+1169 ARITALTPQERKQ

-1197 DRLHSVA
+1197 DRLHMVA

-1229 IK
+1229 LK

>member
-20 GVMQRIRALGFD
+20 GVMQRIKALGFD
-32 EQGHTPDVPEKVQ
+32 EQGRTPDVPEKVQ

-88 NRMMAIRI
+88 NRLIAIRI
-96 IQKNDFIEPV
+96 MQKNHFIEPV
-106 LSYDDPEIRVP
+106 LSYDNPEIRVP
-117 HIVSEARRGHLMC
+117 HIVSEARRGSIMC
-130 TLTTDE
+130 ALTDDE
-136 QNRLRTLL
+136 QNRLRNLL
-144 MDDTKTQEQFTL
+144 MDDTKTQEQFAL

-175 AQYLELLLPDDIL
+175 APYLELLLPDDIL

-202 YITDDQF
+202 YITEEQF
-209 KSAELIGWLY
+209 RSAELIGWLY

-284 YLVEPTEKTPKET
+284 YLVEPTEKTPKEA
-297 ILNIANL
+297 ILNIDNL

-339 YAVKNIFTKNLTGID
+339 DAVKNIFTKNLTGID

-384 PRVFDMPNVNRYT
+384 PRVYDMPNVNRYT
-397 WRDLNGHV
+397 WRDLNGHM
-405 TCALQIQGAD
+405 TCALQIQGASED
-415 EKTYKELDDCFTL
+415 TYKQLDECFNL

-434 LGSIMKFE
+434 LGSIMKFD
-442 ISDATREFIINCI
+442 ISDTTREFIIKCI

-463 FEDSFRDLFH
+463 FEESFRDLFQ

-486 ALAMN
+486 SLAMN
-491 PPYMGSI
+491 PPYMGSG
-498 NMNANLSDYVKKE
+498 NMNTILSDYVKLKYE
-511 YSEGKADLMTVFML
+511 IGKADLMSVFML
-525 LAKSIVVPKGVFGM
+525 VASDRLQRLGKFGM

-547 LSTFENLRKDFIS
+547 LAAFEELRLKYVSSMQI
-560 NMHIDSLI
+560 NSLL

-576 IDWGSTAFIIS
+576 IDWGSTTFIITNVEPYT
-587 KIRLQKEGVYFRL
+587 QGTYFRL
-600 HKRNFQHIYYYHI
+600 HKRNFQHIYYDHI
-613 EQLFLKSLNDH
+613 GELFSAALSDP
-624 SFKYDFDKY
+624 SFKFNFDEY
-633 RDDDGVSFDLSH
+633 RGENGVTFNLNNDEK
-645 SDHNGFKLC
+645 NGIKLC
-654 YSHVNQYNFEKIPGC
+654 YNNVEQSLFKDIPGI
-669 PIGYWMSDNFYSIF
+669 PIGYWVSRHFIEIIKNSTSLDSISEPRAGVMTGNDILFTRLFHEVSKKNIAINMSTYEQALD
-683 SNTKLGD
+683 SNYRWFFVTRGGD
-690 IVSIKQGLTT
+690 I
-700 SDNNRFL
+700 R
-707 RLWFEVDNEKVGYN
+707 
-721 FNNSLD
+721 
-727 AKKSGKKWFPHNKGG
+727 KWYGNIDIVNDLYKGG
-742 IYRRWYGNL
+742 IHIIENKGNYRLRDPKYYFREGITWNMISSVAPSFRYVQNGVLFGNS
-751 DYVVNYEN
+751 
-759 DGEEMKAFQSTLNQG
+759 APTL
-774 WTARIKSREFYFHEC
+774 
-789 LSWSMVSSGIL
+789 
-800 GVRYYPCGTISNI
+800 
-813 AGPSIFASNNSL
+813 FANNSTDIC
-825 YYLGFLNSVIL
+825 YILGFLNTKVALTYIKL
-836 RDCLEIL
+836 I
-843 NPTLNNNVLDFN
+843 NPTINVTKSDVGAL
-855 NVPIIINDSKIIDNA
+855 PILHKSTTCDDTVKEL
-870 VDRNVS
+870 VVENVS
-876 ISKEDWDA
+876 LSNQDWDA

-892 ENEIVGYINKARDI
+892 SSPLLEYSGGEIKEEGEVVKLGSIPDLLKDQVEQYKAVW
-906 PLECTFKDKDGKF
+906 EQN
-919 GSYSSDDR
+919 
-927 PSFYLESLYEE
+927 FYQ
-938 FKTKW
+938 
-943 TEKFIELHTNEEEL
+943 LHKNEEEL

-967 QDELTPDVPLDEIT
+967 EDELTPDVPLDEIT

-986 EISIENNQIVWHP
+986 EISIENNKIVWHP

-1016 RYRLDKKGLCIAHSN
+1016 RYRLDKKGLCIAHPN
-1031 PTAEEIAPYDYHG
+1031 PSAEEIAPYYYNEG
-1044 ITFAIDDDGIIP
+1044 TFEIDDDGIIP
-1056 LMSKGS
+1056 LMSKDS

-1075 IKMVL
+1075 VKLVF
-1080 GELTLTENMNFLEE
+1080 GEETLTDNMNFLEE
-1094 KLGKSVE
+1094 ALGKSVE
-1101 QYLMKDF
+1101 QYLVKDF

-1169 SRITALTPQERKQ
+1169 NRITALTPQERKQ

-1188 DLEECMEYH
+1188 DLDECMEYH

-1229 IK
+1229 LK

>member
-20 GVMQRIRALGFD
+20 GVMQRIKALGFD

-88 NRMMAIRI
+88 NRLMAIRI
-96 IQKNDFIEPV
+96 MQKNDFIEPV

-136 QNRLRTLL
+136 QNRLRNLL
-144 MDDTKTQEQFTL
+144 MDDTKTQEQFAL

-175 AQYLELLLPDDIL
+175 ALYLELLLPEDIL

-231 ASFKKGRKAEAEDIP
+231 ASFKNGRKAEAEDIP

-284 YLVEPTEKTPKET
+284 YLVEPTEKTPKDA
-297 ILNIANL
+297 ILNIDNL

-339 YAVKNIFTKNLTGID
+339 DAVKNIFTKNLTGID

-384 PRVFDMPNVNRYT
+384 PRVYDMPNVGRYT
-397 WRDLNGHV
+397 WRDLNGHM
-405 TCALQIQGAD
+405 TCALQIEGPNK
-415 EKTYKELDDCFTL
+415 ETFEELDECFTL
-428 MEQAQN
+428 LEQAQN
-434 LGSIMKFE
+434 LGSIMKFD
-442 ISDATREFIINCI
+442 ISDVTREFIKKCI
-455 EEQNKQHK
+455 DEQNRQHK
-463 FEDSFRDLFH
+463 FEKEFADLFH
-473 GFNIILALTEKYA
+473 GFHIILSLTEKYA

-491 PPYMGSI
+491 PPYMGGS
-498 NMNANLSDYVKKE
+498 NMNNVLSGYVKQN
-511 YSEGKADLMTVFML
+511 YDEGKADLFSVFML
-525 LAKSIVVPKGVFGM
+525 LAIERLSRKGKYGM
-539 INLPSWLF
+539 INMHSWMF
-547 LSTFENLRKDFIS
+547 LSSFEKLRTHIIDEY
-560 NMHIDSLI
+560 HIDSML
-568 HMGRGIFG
+568 HLGTRTFDELSGEVVQN
-576 IDWGSTAFIIS
+576 TAFVIDNYTE
-587 KIRLQKEGVYFRL
+587 KCGGTYYRLVDVENSSEKEY
-600 HKRNFQHIYYYHI
+600 
-613 EQLFLKSLNDH
+613 
-624 SFKYDFDKY
+624 SFKNAKTIPNI
-633 RDDDGVSFDLSH
+633 L
-645 SDHNGFKLC
+645 
-654 YSHVNQYNFEKIPGC
+654 YSPILQDNFEKISGC
-669 PIGYWMSDNFYSIF
+669 PVAYWVSDKIFKVFENPSVGDKTETRLGMATADNSKFLRYIWEIDKNNYF
-683 SNTKLGD
+683 SNCG
-690 IVSIKQGLTT
+690 STT
-700 SDNNRFL
+700 ESEL
-707 RLWFEVDNEKVGYN
+707 SQLMWYPY
-721 FNNSLD
+721 S
-727 AKKSGKKWFPHNKGG
+727 KGG
-742 IYRRWYGNL
+742 EFHKWYGNNE
-751 DYVVNYEN
+751 YVVNWKNNGY
-759 DGEEMKAFQSTLNQG
+759 DIRSFTDSTGKIRSHNYNLDYIFKKGITWN
-774 WTARIKSREFYFHEC
+774 A
-789 LSWSMVSSGIL
+789 LSSGNTSFRVMNHSLFDNAGSSLFCNKEDYYNLL
-800 GVRYYPCGTISNI
+800 GYLNSKLFSVLVPIINPTFNFQPGTISAVPYIAINVENI
-813 AGPSIFASNNSL
+813 VRSN
-825 YYLGFLNSVIL
+825 
-836 RDCLEIL
+836 
-843 NPTLNNNVLDFN
+843 
-855 NVPIIINDSKIIDNA
+855 IIISKT
-870 VDRNVS
+870 
-876 ISKEDWDA
+876 DWDA

-892 ENEIVGYINKARDI
+892 GNEMVGYVNETRET
-906 PLECTFKDKDGKF
+906 PLECTFIDNDGQH
-919 GSYSSDDR
+919 GSYSSDAR
-927 PSFYLESLYEE
+927 PSFYLESLYED

-943 TEKFIELHTNEEEL
+943 TEKFVELHTNEEEL

-967 QDELTPDVPLDEIT
+967 EDELTPDVPLDEIT

-1016 RYRLDKKGLCIAHSN
+1016 RYRLDKKGLCIAHPN
-1031 PTAEEIAPYDYHG
+1031 PSEEEYAPYEYHG
-1044 ITFAIDDDGIIP
+1044 STFSIDDDGIIP
-1056 LMSKGS
+1056 LMAKDS
-1062 RFDDNGVNRLTDF
+1062 RFDDNCVNRLTDF
-1075 IKMVL
+1075 VKLVF
-1080 GELTLTENMNFLEE
+1080 GEETLTDNMNYLEE
-1094 KLGKSVE
+1094 ALGKSVE
-1101 QYLMKDF
+1101 QYLVKDF

-1145 VENIRNKYLLPHIEY
+1145 AENIRNKYLLPHIEY

-1188 DLEECMEYH
+1188 DLDECMEYH

-1229 IK
+1229 LK

>member
-65 ALNEHIQKV
+65 ALNEHIQRV

-88 NRMMAIRI
+88 NRLIAIRI
-96 IQKNDFIEPV
+96 MQKNDFIEPI
-106 LSYDDPEIRVP
+106 LSYDNPEIRVP
-117 HIVSEARRGHLMC
+117 HIVSEARRGHIMC

-144 MDDTKTQEQFTL
+144 MDDTKTQEQFAL

-175 AQYLELLLPDDIL
+175 APYLELLLPDDIL
-188 SQNRFIDLLNNTNE
+188 SQYRFIDLLNNTNE
-202 YITDDQF
+202 YITEEQF
-209 KSAELIGWLY
+209 RSAELIGWLY

-284 YLVEPTEKTPKET
+284 YLVEPTENPPKDA
-297 ILNIANL
+297 ILNIDNL

-315 SGHILVEGFDL
+315 SGHILVEGFGL

-339 YAVKNIFTKNLTGID
+339 DAVKNIFTKNLTGID

-384 PRVFDMPNVNRYT
+384 PRVYDMPNVNRYT
-397 WRDLNGHV
+397 WRDLNGHM
-405 TCALQIQGAD
+405 TCALDIEMRD
-415 EKTYKELDDCFTL
+415 ENIGKELDEAFDL
-428 MEQAQN
+428 MSQAQN
-434 LGSIMKFE
+434 LGSIMKFD
-442 ISDATREFIINCI
+442 ISEATREFIIKCV

-491 PPYMGSI
+491 PPYMGNG
-498 NMNANLSDYVKKE
+498 NMNADLSDYVKKYYE
-511 YSEGKADLMTVFML
+511 DGKTDLCTSFMIMQSEK
-525 LAKSIVVPKGVFGM
+525 VVNGGFYANIIP
-539 INLPSWLF
+539 PSWMF
-547 LSTFENLRKDFIS
+547 LSTFERLRRNIIEKQRI
-560 NMHIDSLI
+560 HSLL
-568 HMGRGIFG
+568 HLSRGIFG
-576 IDWGSTAFIIS
+576 ADFGSVSSVIQSLPNKDS
-587 KIRLQKEGVYFRL
+587 KGTYFRL
-600 HKRNFQHIYYYHI
+600 IERTFQEFDQNHLRLLLEKTLENHTFRFYFGNYTKDVKNIEYSANGAKIYYPNVL
-613 EQLFLKSLNDH
+613 QD
-624 SFKYDFDKY
+624 
-633 RDDDGVSFDLSH
+633 
-645 SDHNGFKLC
+645 
-654 YSHVNQYNFEKIPGC
+654 NFEKIPGS
-669 PIGYWMSDNFYSIF
+669 PIGYWLNDKAINVLNECKTVY
-683 SNTKLGD
+683 D
-690 IVSIKQGLTT
+690 IAKPRQGFATG
-700 SDNNRFL
+700 NNNLFL
-707 RLWFEVDNEKVGYN
+707 RNIWEVDDTR
-721 FNNSLD
+721 L
-727 AKKSGKKWFPHNKGG
+727 GKKWIPCSKGG
-742 IYRRWYGNL
+742 AFRKWYGNIEYCVDWDDNGRKMKAYGGSVIRNESYYFSKAGATWSTISSGKPAFRYFFKNWL
-751 DYVVNYEN
+751 FESKGSVCFPIKENSLNILLAYLNSPLVNFYLKVYTPTMDYHEGPIGRLPYKDIVDNQLITTINDVVNIN
-759 DGEEMKAFQSTLNQG
+759 
-774 WTARIKSREFYFHEC
+774 
-789 LSWSMVSSGIL
+789 V
-800 GVRYYPCGTISNI
+800 TIS
-813 AGPSIFASNNSL
+813 
-825 YYLGFLNSVIL
+825 
-836 RDCLEIL
+836 
-843 NPTLNNNVLDFN
+843 
-855 NVPIIINDSKIIDNA
+855 KQ
-870 VDRNVS
+870 
-876 ISKEDWDA
+876 DWDA

-892 ENEIVGYINKARDI
+892 TSPLLEYNGGEIEEEGEVVELGPVPDLLEAQVKHYKAI
-906 PLECTFKDKDGKF
+906 WEQNFKQ
-919 GSYSSDDR
+919 
-927 PSFYLESLYEE
+927 
-938 FKTKW
+938 
-943 TEKFIELHTNEEEL
+943 LHKNEEEL
-957 NRQFI
+957 NRLFI

-1016 RYRLDKKGLCIAHSN
+1016 RYRLDKKGLCIAHPN
-1031 PTAEEIAPYDYHG
+1031 PSADEIAPYYYNEG
-1044 ITFAIDDDGIIP
+1044 TFEIDDDGIIP
-1056 LMSKGS
+1056 LMAKDS
-1062 RFDDNGVNRLTDF
+1062 RFDDNCVNRFTDFVKLVFGEETLTD
-1075 IKMVL
+1075 
-1080 GELTLTENMNFLEE
+1080 NMNILEDA
-1094 KLGKSVE
+1094 LGKSVE
-1101 QYLMKDF
+1101 QYLIKDF

-1229 IK
+1229 LK

>member
-1 MDTGRIKQ
+1 METGRIKQ

-88 NRMMAIRI
+88 NRLIAIRI
-96 IQKNDFIEPV
+96 MQKNDFIEPV
-106 LSYDDPEIRVP
+106 LSYDNPEIRVP
-117 HIVSEARRGHLMC
+117 HIVSEARRGHYLC
-130 TLTTDE
+130 NLTPDE
-136 QNRLRTLL
+136 KNRLRTLL
-144 MDDTKTQEQFTL
+144 MDDTKTQEQFAL

-175 AQYLELLLPDDIL
+175 APYLELLLPDDIL

-202 YITDDQF
+202 YITDNQF
-209 KSAELIGWLY
+209 RSAELIGWLY

-231 ASFKKGRKAEAEDIP
+231 ASFKSGKKAEAEDIP

-275 YCPLKKDWK
+275 YCPLKKYWK
-284 YLVEPTEKTPKET
+284 YLVEPTEKTPKEA
-297 ILNIANL
+297 ILNIDNL

-339 YAVKNIFTKNLTGID
+339 DAVKNIFTKNLTGID

-369 KAAQIDPKFLDGEIM
+369 KAAQIDPKFLDGENM
-384 PRVFDMPNVNRYT
+384 PRVYDMPNVDRYT
-397 WRDLNGHV
+397 WRDLNGHM
-405 TCALQIQGAD
+405 TCALQIHGAS
-415 EKTYKELDDCFTL
+415 EETYKELDNAFTL

-434 LGSIMKFE
+434 LGSIMKFD
-442 ISDATREFIINCI
+442 ISEATREFIIKCV
-455 EEQNKQHK
+455 EEQKRQHK
-463 FEDSFRDLFH
+463 FEESFRDLFH
-473 GFNIILALTEKYA
+473 GFQIILALTKKYA
-486 ALAMN
+486 SLVMN
-491 PPYMGSI
+491 PPYMGGG
-498 NMNANLSDYVKKE
+498 NMNEELSDYIKRNYE
-511 YSEGKADLMTVFML
+511 EGKADLYTVFMMMESYRL
-525 LAKSIVVPKGVFGM
+525 VEYGLYANIVPT
-539 INLPSWLF
+539 SWMF
-547 LSTFENLRKDFIS
+547 NSNFEKLRK
-560 NMHIDSLI
+560 SLLI
-568 HMGRGIFG
+568 KNAIESLLHLGRGIFG
-576 IDWGSTAFIIS
+576 SDFGSASFVIKNAQS
-587 KIRLQKEGVYFRL
+587 CHLG
-600 HKRNFQHIYYYHI
+600 YYRK
-613 EQLFLKSLNDH
+613 LFND
-624 SFKYDFDKY
+624 FVQV
-633 RDDDGVSFDLSH
+633 RT
-645 SDHNGFKLC
+645 
-654 YSHVNQYNFEKIPGC
+654 VNQIEARFLDKEDNVFFANQEDMKKIKGC
-669 PIGYWMSDNFYSIF
+669 PIGYWLSKKSLDIIYNEKSISD
-683 SNTKLGD
+683 
-690 IVSIKQGLTT
+690 VAAPRQGLATG
-700 SDNNRFL
+700 DNDRFL
-707 RLWFEVDNEKVGYN
+707 RFVWEMSKDKRGRV
-721 FNNSLD
+721 
-727 AKKSGKKWFPHNKGG
+727 KWVPCTKGG
-742 IYRRWYGNL
+742 SFRRWYGNIE
-751 DYVVNYEN
+751 YCVNWEN
-759 DGEEMKAFQSTLNQG
+759 DGYEIKNNKDESGKLKSRPQNISFYFKQDGVTWSTL
-774 WTARIKSREFYFHEC
+774 TAGKPSFRLFVKNWLFETKGSVCFPNDVNDN
-789 LSWSMVSSGIL
+789 LLLL
-800 GVRYYPCGTISNI
+800 GYLNTPLVK
-813 AGPSIFASNNSL
+813 
-825 YYLGFLNSVIL
+825 YYLTLFSPTVDYHEGPLGKIPFISTKEISDKCFLERKIK
-836 RDCLEIL
+836 E
-843 NPTLNNNVLDFN
+843 NVF
-855 NVPIIINDSKIIDNA
+855 
-870 VDRNVS
+870 
-876 ISKEDWDA
+876 ISKFDWDA

-892 ENEIVGYINKARDI
+892 TSPLFEYSGVEIEEEGEIVDLSAKSDL
-906 PLECTFKDKDGKF
+906 LELQVKHYEAIGEQN
-919 GSYSSDDR
+919 
-927 PSFYLESLYEE
+927 FYQ
-938 FKTKW
+938 
-943 TEKFIELHTNEEEL
+943 LHKNEEEL

-1016 RYRLDKKGLCIAHSN
+1016 RYRLDKKGLCIAHPN
-1031 PTAEEIAPYDYHG
+1031 PSSEEIAPYHYNEG
-1044 ITFAIDDDGIIP
+1044 IFEIDDDGIIP
-1056 LMSKGS
+1056 LMSKDS

-1075 IKMVL
+1075 IKLVF
-1080 GELTLTENMNFLEE
+1080 GVETLTENMNFLEE
-1094 KLGKSVE
+1094 QLGKSVE
-1101 QYLMKDF
+1101 QYLIKDF

-1145 VENIRNKYLLPHIEY
+1145 VENIRNKYLLPHIEF
-1160 LRQELAGLD
+1160 LRQEIAGLD
-1169 SRITALTPQERKQ
+1169 ARITALTPQERKQ

-1197 DRLHSVA
+1197 DRLHMVA

-1229 IK
+1229 LK

>member
-1 MDTGRIKQ
+1 
-9 FAIESRKILKE
+9 
-20 GVMQRIRALGFD
+20 MQRIKALGFD
-32 EQGHTPDVPEKVQ
+32 EQGRTPDVPEKVQ

-88 NRMMAIRI
+88 NRLIAIRI
-96 IQKNDFIEPV
+96 MQKNHFIEPV
-106 LSYDDPEIRVP
+106 LSYDNPEIRVP
-117 HIVSEARRGHLMC
+117 HIVSEARRGSIMC
-130 TLTTDE
+130 TLTDDE
-136 QNRLRTLL
+136 QNRLRNLL
-144 MDDTKTQEQFTL
+144 MDDTKTQEQFAL
-156 LIIAYCRENAVI
+156 LVIAYCRENAVI

-209 KSAELIGWLY
+209 QSAELIGWLY

-231 ASFKKGRKAEAEDIP
+231 ASFKKGKKAEAEDIP

-297 ILNIANL
+297 ILNIDNL

-339 YAVKNIFTKNLTGID
+339 DAVKNIFTKNLTGID

-369 KAAQIDPKFLDGEIM
+369 KAAQIDLKFLDGEIM
-384 PRVFDMPNVNRYT
+384 PRVYDMPNVDRYT
-397 WRDLNGHV
+397 WRDLNGHM
-405 TCALQIQGAD
+405 TCALNIEMRD
-415 EKTYKELDDCFTL
+415 ENISKELDEAFDL
-428 MEQAQN
+428 MSQAQN
-434 LGSIMKFE
+434 LGSIMKFD
-442 ISDATREFIINCI
+442 ISEATREFIIKCV
-455 EEQNKQHK
+455 EEQHKQHK
-463 FEDSFRDLFH
+463 FEDSFRELFH

-491 PPYMGSI
+491 PPYMGDA
-498 NMNANLSDYVKKE
+498 NMNNLLTEYVKANYE
-511 YSEGKADLMTVFML
+511 LGKGDLCTAFML
-525 LAKSIVVPKGVFGM
+525 LQYRRTKLNGLYSNIIPPSWMFISSFKDLRNFVIDNQVIVSLLHLSRGVFGADFG
-539 INLPSWLF
+539 SV
-547 LSTFENLRKDFIS
+547 STIFRNAND
-560 NMHIDSLI
+560 IDSGGL
-568 HMGRGIFG
+568 
-576 IDWGSTAFIIS
+576 
-587 KIRLQKEGVYFRL
+587 YFRL
-600 HKRNFQHIYYYHI
+600 TERTFQEFNNEHLKVLFEKTLEDHDFKYLFCNYSKDDKDINYNSKGAKIYYPNVNQKNFKIIPGAPLGYWLTEHWLDNFKKKRISNVAEPKAGIVTGDDKFFVRYWFEINSRFISKQGASNRAYSKYH
-613 EQLFLKSLNDH
+613 LFYKGGGFRKYYGNGEYVIRLND
-624 SFKYDFDKY
+624 FW
-633 RDDDGVSFDLSH
+633 
-645 SDHNGFKLC
+645 N
-654 YSHVNQYNFEKIPGC
+654 P
-669 PIGYWMSDNFYSIF
+669 
-683 SNTKLGD
+683 
-690 IVSIKQGLTT
+690 
-700 SDNNRFL
+700 
-707 RLWFEVDNEKVGYN
+707 
-721 FNNSLD
+721 
-727 AKKSGKKWFPHNKGG
+727 
-742 IYRRWYGNL
+742 
-751 DYVVNYEN
+751 
-759 DGEEMKAFQSTLNQG
+759 
-774 WTARIKSREFYFHEC
+774 EFY
-789 LSWSMVSSGIL
+789 
-800 GVRYYPCGTISNI
+800 
-813 AGPSIFASNNSL
+813 
-825 YYLGFLNSVIL
+825 
-836 RDCLEIL
+836 
-843 NPTLNNNVLDFN
+843 
-855 NVPIIINDSKIIDNA
+855 
-870 VDRNVS
+870 NVS
-876 ISKEDWDA
+876 IRRGDSDFYFKKGIGWSQVNSNYIKTFRVIENAVCGTATPTIYPKSKEDFNYILGLLNCRFISDLLMLFNPTINLLSTNICDIPFLENIECKQNISNRVEMNINISRQDWDF

-892 ENEIVGYINKARDI
+892 ASPLLEYSGVEIEEEGEIADLSTKSDL
-906 PLECTFKDKDGKF
+906 LELQVKHFEAIWEQKF
-919 GSYSSDDR
+919 YQ
-927 PSFYLESLYEE
+927 
-938 FKTKW
+938 
-943 TEKFIELHTNEEEL
+943 LHKNEEEL

-962 EIYGL
+962 EVYGL
-967 QDELTPDVPLDEIT
+967 EEELTPDVPLDEIT

-986 EISIENNQIVWHP
+986 EVSIENNKIVWHP

-1016 RYRLDKKGLCIAHSN
+1016 RYRLDKKGLCIAHPN
-1031 PTAEEIAPYDYHG
+1031 PSAEEISPYNYNEG
-1044 ITFAIDDDGIIP
+1044 TFEIDDDGIIP
-1056 LMSKGS
+1056 LMAKDS
-1062 RFDDNGVNRLTDF
+1062 RFDDNCVNRFTDFVKLVFGEETLTD
-1075 IKMVL
+1075 
-1080 GELTLTENMNFLEE
+1080 NMNYLEE
-1094 KLGKSVE
+1094 ALGKSVE
-1101 QYLMKDF
+1101 QYLVKDF

-1169 SRITALTPQERKQ
+1169 ARVSALTTQERKQ

-1229 IK
+1229 LK